1 MKKVLVI
8 APHPDDET
16 LGCGGT
22 LFRHKDN
29 EDSLYWLIIT
39 KIDKNH
45 GWPIDMVKSRKNEIE
60 SVRQSYQF
68 QDLINLNYPSTKLD
82 TYPISDLVE
91 KIGNIVKQISPEII
105 YIPFEG
111 DIHSDHRI
119 ISKVSQSIIKWFR
132 YPSIKKVLVYETISE
147 TNFSF
152 SRNTQFAPNYFVDIS
167 NHLEKKI
174 ETIKIYNSEL
184 DDHPFPR
191 SVDTIRSL
199 AVLRGSQS
207 GYLAAEAFQLI
218 YQRK

>member
-29 EDSLYWLIIT
+29 EDSLHWLIIT